1 MAIDLRFP
9 NITAP
14 TVEEQILQ
22 ITTFLYETTE
32 QLNWALNLLDGNQKE
47 KKQTNG
53 SKGSV
58 VADENTPETTFSNIK
73 SLIIKSA
80 DIINAYYEELNK
92 RLTGEYVAISDFG
105 TYQEKTSN
113 DITTNSENIKTVY
126 NSLQTIITDLENI
139 NNQMIDVS
147 AYIKTGKLAYDENG
161 APIYGVEVGQKNIVD
176 GEEQFNKFARFTS
189 NNLSFYDPQFSEKEP
204 VAYISNYTLYIT
216 NVEIL
221 GAISIGRKVKI
232 DTTYGFTISLI

>member
-9 NITAP
+9 NITAS

-22 ITTFLYETTE
+22 IKTFLYETTE
-32 QLNWALNLLDGNQKE
+32 QLNWALNILDDSQKE
-47 KKQTNG
+47 ENKTNG
-53 SKGSV
+53 YNGSI
-58 VADENTPETTFSNIK
+58 VADENTPETTFNNIK

-105 TYQEKTSN
+105 TYKENTSN
-113 DITTNSENIKTVY
+113 DITANSDYIDRVFK
-126 NSLQTIITDLENI
+126 SLQTVITDLENI

-161 APIYGVEVGQKNIVD
+161 TPIYGVEVGQKNIVD

-189 NNLSFYDPQFSEKEP
+189 NKLSFYDPQFSEKEP

-221 GAISIGRKVKI
+221 GTITIGRKVKI
-232 DTTYGFTISLI
+232 DTTYGFTISLV